1 VTPQGRKNALA
12 IAASIA
18 ASLALFACGGDREA
32 SGVTPVEEQQP
43 AAAASAPKA
52 PAAPPAAAAPAARA
66 ASSWETSTASFPVP
80 EESAEGKTDEI
91 SFGSEGVDEEAGSR
105 VTASLGSLPGGG
117 HVFTNK
123 DLQRYRPMVSA
134 FGLDDERPA
143 SADDNAAAN
152 PADANKPA
160 GEKLSPEDIQ
170 AQIDSTQA
178 EIAKAEE
185 DLKYLKS
192 RKPSIHNPLLPRVPL
207 TEDDTAKEN
216 GMDNVQRLEAIA
228 GRIAETEMRLNELRQ
243 KLDTLNKTP
252 PSNQ

>member
-1 VTPQGRKNALA
+1 M
-12 IAASIA
+12 
-18 ASLALFACGGDREA
+18 
-32 SGVTPVEEQQP
+32 
-43 AAAASAPKA
+43 
-52 PAAPPAAAAPAARA
+52 
-66 ASSWETSTASFPVP
+66 P
-80 EESAEGKTDEI
+80 EESTEGKTGET
-91 SFGSEGVDEEAGSR
+91 SFGSEGEEEEAGPR
-105 VTASLGSLPGGG
+105 KIASAEPLPGGG

-134 FGLDDERPA
+134 FGLDDVRPA
-143 SADDNAAAN
+143 SADDDAAAN

-160 GEKLSPEDIQ
+160 GEKLSPEEIQ

-216 GMDNVQRLEAIA
+216 GMDNVQRLEHIA
-228 GRIAETEMRLNELRQ
+228 GRIAETEMRLNDLRQ
-243 KLDTLNKTP
+243 KLDTLSKTP
-252 PSNQ
+252 Q